1 MQILLW
7 SRLHSCYVEVLRWCC
22 FAALTATFYYYRLA
36 IRIRLPRN
44 KFFFN
49 LTFKHDYQL
58 FRGGVLLLTS
68 LFQGTFCV
76 LTPLFQGTFCVLTSL
91 FQGTFVQIYT
101 FFVKRTSFGGIP
113 CTIIPSLFPDAQA
126 VRFGQLPPP

>member
-44 KFFFN
+44 KLFFN
-49 LTFKHDYQL
+49 LTFKLDYQL
-58 FRGGVLLLTS
+58 FRGGILLLTS

-101 FFVKRTSFGGIP
+101 FFVRRTSFGGIP

>member
-76 LTPLFQGTFCVLTSL
+76 LTSL